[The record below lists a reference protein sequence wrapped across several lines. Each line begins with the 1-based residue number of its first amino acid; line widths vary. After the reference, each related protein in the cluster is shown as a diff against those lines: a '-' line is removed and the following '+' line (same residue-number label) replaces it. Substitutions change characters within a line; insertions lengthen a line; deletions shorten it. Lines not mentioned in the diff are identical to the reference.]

1 MKADIFYSTVSGRIL
16 FKALQKAGLFRLA
29 SWFLHTRAS
38 KYLIPGYI
46 RKYGIDMTSFAGQ
59 EYGSFASFFKRK
71 RNRVNYV
78 FNPDVL
84 ISPCDGLLSVYSVT
98 DEMEIHI
105 KGSDYTMT
113 DLVPEEGT
121 AKLFR
126 DGLCLVF
133 RLEAS
138 DYHHFCFLD
147 DGELVLTHYIPGQLH
162 SVQPV
167 ALRTVPVFR
176 LNRRWLSILETVHFG
191 TVAQIEIGALL
202 VGGVTF
208 FKDNGCWFE
217 RGDDMGC
224 FELAG
229 STIILLLRSD
239 IRERLVFR
247 KALRPGI
254 EEKKEVRVRMG
265 SAIGILK

>member
-1 MKADIFYSTVSGRIL
+1 MKADVFYSTVSGRIL
-16 FKALQKAGLFRLA
+16 LKVLQKAGLFRLA
-29 SWFLHTRAS
+29 SWLLHTRTS
-38 KYLIPGYI
+38 KHLIPGYI
-46 RKYGIDMTSFAGQ
+46 RKYGIDMTPFAGQ

-71 RNRVNYV
+71 RYSVNYV
-78 FNPDVL
+78 SDPDVL

-98 DEMEIHI
+98 DEMEVHI
-105 KGSDYTMT
+105 KGSNYTMT
-113 DLVPEEGT
+113 DLVSEKKT
-121 AKLFR
+121 AELFR
-126 DGLCLVF
+126 GGLCLVF

-147 DGELVLTHYIPGQLH
+147 DGELIETCYIPGRLH
-162 SVQPV
+162 SVQPI
-167 ALRTVPVFR
+167 ALRTAPVFR
-176 LNRRWLSILETVHFG
+176 LNRRWRSILETVHFG

-208 FKDNGCWFE
+208 FKDNVWFE
-217 RGDDMGC
+217 RGEDMGC

-239 IRERLVFR
+239 VRERLVFR
-247 KALRPGI
+247 EALRPGI
-254 EEKKEVRVRMG
+254 EEKKEIRVWMG